1 YVFDVDPD
9 TGLRINELGD
19 AFPDEKTQSKDRDG
33 DGFGDNPV
41 GFEGDL
47 CPTVPGVLNG
57 TDGIGCRIID
67 VNDDDGDGLIN
78 ELDLL
83 CPNTPAGEQVNEDGC
98 SQSELD
104 DDNDGAKN
112 NVDLC
117 PNTPSGV
124 AADAQGCSEEQRTS
138 DSDGD
143 GLNDPEDNC
152 PNTGAGENVD
162 ENGCSQA
169 QRDSDGDGLSDLDDA
184 CDDTPPG
191 FPILANGC
199 TDESALDMDLDGDGY
214 SGVYT
219 YDIDP
224 ATGLHVNQTGDAFPS
239 DATQWFDQDGDG
251 YGDNPSPANNADDCP
266 AETGTS
272 YIDFLGCFDDGDGY
286 RDENEPAA
294 LRGDATQW
302 RDSDF
307 DGYGDNWGDPSWNET
322 RDPSWPG
329 EFVAGATNADYCP
342 KTTSG
347 LQVDS
352 EGCHIS
358 ERDTDQDGVMDDADN
373 CPTQAKGMDG
383 YDDGCPYVPL
393 SGDGEEGLFGVDAGT
408 IMLVLGGLGGLL
420 IVGLVLA
427 RLLSREDDEDD
438 DYDEYDEFYDDD
450 EEEESFLDRLDRT
463 TSAVPQRS
471 RPAPQRATQS
481 KQKSSGPSSPPP
493 SGGGPSK
500 QRGQTSRAPSGP
512 SRRTSGGPPGRG
524 PSKVSASKKPA
535 APQKASKKKVVSDSE
550 EPSGKKVRKAKIN
563 VDLSIFEDWQA
574 EDRDAAVEWVAGAL
588 SEGDQERTMLMQ
600 LQETGWTAEQSRAIC
615 NLAKNKRD

>member
-1 YVFDVDPD
+1 MNANCFGGRPIDQAKPTTSFLFQFHPRMPNSFAGMRVRSAAAAAVVGAGAGVPAPAS
-9 TGLRINELGD
+9 TLRSVS
-19 AFPDEKTQSKDRDG
+19 AAPRATAT
-33 DGFGDNPV
+33 PV
-41 GFEGDL
+41 
-47 CPTVPGVLNG
+47 VA
-57 TDGIGCRIID
+57 R
-67 VNDDDGDGLIN
+67 
-78 ELDLL
+78 
-83 CPNTPAGEQVNEDGC
+83 AR
-98 SQSELD
+98 S
-104 DDNDGAKN
+104 DGAAVSARESK
-112 NVDLC
+112 
-117 PNTPSGV
+117 SGSPFASSQEV
-124 AADAQGCSEEQRTS
+124 
-138 DSDGD
+138 
-143 GLNDPEDNC
+143 
-152 PNTGAGENVD
+152 ENVV
-162 ENGCSQA
+162 
-169 QRDSDGDGLSDLDDA
+169 
-184 CDDTPPG
+184 
-191 FPILANGC
+191 
-199 TDESALDMDLDGDGY
+199 GY
-214 SGVYT
+214 
-219 YDIDP
+219 
-224 ATGLHVNQTGDAFPS
+224 
-239 DATQWFDQDGDG
+239 G
-251 YGDNPSPANNADDCP
+251 YGD
-266 AETGTS
+266 GH
-272 YIDFLGCFDDGDGY
+272 
-286 RDENEPAA
+286 
-294 LRGDATQW
+294 
-302 RDSDF
+302 
-307 DGYGDNWGDPSWNET
+307 GDN
-322 RDPSWPG
+322 
-329 EFVAGATNADYCP
+329 
-342 KTTSG
+342 
-347 LQVDS
+347 
-352 EGCHIS
+352 
-358 ERDTDQDGVMDDADN
+358 
-373 CPTQAKGMDG
+373 DG

-574 EDRDAAVEWVAGAL
+574 EDRDAAVDWVAGAL
-588 SEGDQERTMLMQ
+588 AEGDQERTMLMQ

>member
-1 YVFDVDPD
+1 M
-9 TGLRINELGD
+9 
-19 AFPDEKTQSKDRDG
+19 
-33 DGFGDNPV
+33 
-41 GFEGDL
+41 
-47 CPTVPGVLNG
+47 
-57 TDGIGCRIID
+57 
-67 VNDDDGDGLIN
+67 NDDDGDGLIN

-104 DDNDGAKN
+104 DDNDGVKN

-117 PNTPSGV
+117 PNTPAGV

-322 RDPSWPG
+322 RDPPGPVNSW
-329 EFVAGATNADYCP
+329 
-342 KTTSG
+342 
-347 LQVDS
+347 
-352 EGCHIS
+352 
-358 ERDTDQDGVMDDADN
+358 R
-373 CPTQAKGMDG
+373 
-383 YDDGCPYVPL
+383 VPPMQI
-393 SGDGEEGLFGVDAGT
+393 T
-408 IMLVLGGLGGLL
+408 
-420 IVGLVLA
+420 
-427 RLLSREDDEDD
+427 
-438 DYDEYDEFYDDD
+438 
-450 EEEESFLDRLDRT
+450 
-463 TSAVPQRS
+463 
-471 RPAPQRATQS
+471 
-481 KQKSSGPSSPPP
+481 
-493 SGGGPSK
+493 
-500 QRGQTSRAPSGP
+500 
-512 SRRTSGGPPGRG
+512 
-524 PSKVSASKKPA
+524 
-535 APQKASKKKVVSDSE
+535 
-550 EPSGKKVRKAKIN
+550 VRKRRRVYRLIRRMPH
-563 VDLSIFEDWQA
+563 L
-574 EDRDAAVEWVAGAL
+574 
-588 SEGDQERTMLMQ
+588 
-600 LQETGWTAEQSRAIC
+600 
-615 NLAKNKRD
+615 